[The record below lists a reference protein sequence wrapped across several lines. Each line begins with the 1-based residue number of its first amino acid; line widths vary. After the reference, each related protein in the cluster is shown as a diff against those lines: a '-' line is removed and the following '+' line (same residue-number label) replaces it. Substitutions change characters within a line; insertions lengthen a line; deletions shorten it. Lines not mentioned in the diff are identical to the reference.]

1 MWMITKVG
9 LFSIVAHRADS
20 EIMIVRARDRKHLE
34 QLSSLNPTGQ
44 LEILDSPDADYP
56 CRVIMDKARWGV
68 IAEWLVYEIDYT
80 NFKDACANC
89 LDLSDNY
96 IAFLHHVW
104 ALGRTLTPKKQG
116 DKHE

>member
-1 MWMITKVG
+1 MWMITKIG
-9 LFSIVAHRADS
+9 LFSVVAHRTNS
-20 EIMIVRARDRKHLE
+20 EVVLVRARDRKHLE
-34 QLSSLNPTGQ
+34 QLSSLNPTGK

-56 CRVIMDKARWGV
+56 CRVIMDKARWGT
-68 IAEWLVYEIDYT
+68 ISAWLTYEIDYP